1 MKRFGLIGFPLSH
14 SFSKKYFT
22 EKFDRERIK
31 DCDYENFP
39 IRNIGLLPRLLSDNE
54 NLVGLNVTIPY
65 KQSVMS
71 YLDELD
77 KDVPYIGAV
86 NTIKIERKGQQIHT
100 RGYNTDVYGF
110 STSLKPFLKQH
121 HRHALILGT
130 GGASK
135 AVAHALRG
143 MGFTLSVVSR
153 TPKQADQL
161 SYGQITTDMMAKSKV
176 IVNTSPLGMYPDIDS
191 FPDIPYQ
198 YLTPEH
204 ILYDLV
210 YNPAETKFLAIGGK
224 MGATVINGL
233 EMLHLQAEKAWEIWN
248 TDC

>member
-1 MKRFGLIGFPLSH
+1 MRHFGLIGFPLSH

-31 DCDYENFP
+31 DCNYENFP
-39 IRNIGLLPRLLSDNE
+39 LRDIGLLPGLLSDNE

-65 KQSVMS
+65 KRSVMS

-77 KDVPYIGAV
+77 KDVSCIGAV
-86 NTIKIERKGQQIHT
+86 NTIKIERQGKKIHT
-100 RGYNTDVYGF
+100 KGFNTDVYGF
-110 STSLKPFLKQH
+110 STSIKPFLKPH
-121 HRHALILGT
+121 HHHALILGT

-135 AVAHALRG
+135 AVAHALKG

-153 TPKQADQL
+153 TPKQADQI
-161 SYGQITTDMMAKSKV
+161 SYNQITNEMMIKSKV
-176 IVNTSPLGMYPDIDS
+176 IVNTSPLGMHPDIDS

-210 YNPAETKFLAIGGK
+210 YNPGETKFMSTGRK